1 MIPIDTSL
9 FTSFFQVILK
19 GFQIGTDQV
28 IDFNQK
34 KPLIEKRLYRRFL
47 VFIPGLSKILL

>member
-47 VFIPGLSKILL
+47 VFIPGLSKISL